1 MLHPGKLL
9 IFYPK
14 TVLAVFSLITAAM
27 AGLIIVRGISFNG
40 SPETLAR
47 HDKTLEFFKDTRKT
61 FGDDRVI
68 IAALTTGDVF
78 TDEFLSRLSRISA
91 RVAAINGVDETTSLV
106 NLNAIRRQGNNI
118 KIEPLISPARPG
130 PREAREYELRGLKE
144 EITRDPLYARQFV
157 SEDGRTAAINI
168 FLKPMDEA
176 RSRAVTEEVERT
188 VKAEAAGDEVLL
200 AGVPIIEARGISSM
214 IWDIAVCSPL
224 AFLLCFIVFL
234 AAFRSFWGALLPMLA
249 LVMGLVWSIGL
260 MVLFERPIT
269 LATLPLP
276 TVLMAVGSAYIF
288 HVLNQYRLS
297 MTAVEEGASRN
308 ESLVA
313 WMDGLRF
320 ISPAVLISATTTMA
334 GFGALASSSIPTV
347 RDMGIF
353 EAAGVFVMLLLS
365 LAFIPSALAL
375 MRPGALGAA
384 RQKDYALW
392 LNGWL
397 RRLTAL
403 ILFRRRTVLA
413 FFLIVTAIA
422 GAGVVWLR
430 VNTDYLRIFPEAS
443 ETVQSAEKL
452 RDRLAGAATIHVI
465 VTGPARAATDPE
477 FLDSVAA
484 LEQFALAEPGVDTAI
499 SIADIIKRFNGA
511 LGPAGA
517 GGEVIP
523 RDRKIIE
530 DMYRNFFGEDRSLTR
545 LVSADLSRVA
555 IVLRTHLYGSTELG
569 ALTERI
575 ESWSK
580 ANLPSGAQAQPTG
593 SVVLLNNASDAV
605 AESQTSSLLIALA
618 SIFSMMVLLFRSFMT
633 ALMALIPNLLPVV
646 AYFGFLGWT
655 GITLDITTSLVA
667 SVVLGMAVDNAVHMI
682 RRYRQSVAE
691 RGKPGDEGWTMWLT
705 MLRTGKPM
713 VLANIML
720 VAANL
725 IFVVSSFVPVRR
737 AGLMWALGLFACLVA
752 DLIFLPA
759 LMKSNPFAR
768 AALEPARAGRYLSAD
783 THTDMEKV

>member
-14 TVLAVFSLITAAM
+14 TVLAVFVLITAAM

-47 HDKTLEFFKDTRKT
+47 HDKTLELFKDARKT

-68 IAALTTGDVF
+68 IAALTTTDVF
-78 TDEFLSRLSRISA
+78 TDEFLARLSRISEK
-91 RVAAINGVDETTSLV
+91 VAAINGVDETTSLV
-106 NLNAIRRQGNNI
+106 NLKAIRRQGNNI
-118 KIEPLISPARPG
+118 KIEPLVAPARPG
-130 PREAREYELRGLKE
+130 LQEDRETDLRTLRQQV
-144 EITRDPLYARQFV
+144 TRDPLYARQFI

-176 RSRAVTEEVERT
+176 RSREVTEEVERA
-188 VKAEAAGDEVLL
+188 VKAEAEGDEVLL
-200 AGVPIIEARGISSM
+200 AGVPIIEARGIRSM

-234 AAFRSFWGALLPMLA
+234 AAFRSLWGALLPMLA
-249 LVMGLVWSIGL
+249 LMIGLVWSIGL

-276 TVLMAVGSAYIF
+276 TVLMAIGSSYIF

-297 MTAVEEGASRN
+297 MSGVEEGASKTD
-308 ESLVA
+308 SLTA
-313 WMDGLRF
+313 WLNGLRF

-347 RDMGIF
+347 RDMGLF

-365 LAFIPSALAL
+365 LAFIPSALSL
-375 MRPGALGAA
+375 MRPGALGVA

-397 RRLTAL
+397 RTLTAL

-413 FFLIVTAIA
+413 FFLMVTAIV

-430 VNTDYLRIFPEAS
+430 VNTDYLRIFPETS

-452 RDRLAGAATIHVI
+452 HERLAGAANIHVI
-465 VTGPARAATDPE
+465 VTGPPRAATDPE

-484 LEQFALAEPGVDTAI
+484 LEQFALAQPGVDTAI
-499 SIADIIKRFNGA
+499 SIADIVKRLNSA
-511 LGPAGA
+511 LGPDG
-517 GGEVIP
+517 GEGEVIP
-523 RDRKIIE
+523 RDRRIIE

-555 IVLRTHLYGSTELG
+555 IVLRTNLYGSTELRG
-569 ALTERI
+569 FTDRI

-580 ANLPSGAQAQPTG
+580 ANLPAGTQADPTG
-593 SVVLLNNASDAV
+593 SVVLLNSASDAV

-618 SIFSMMVLLFRSFMT
+618 LIFSMMALLFRSFMT
-633 ALMALIPNLLPVV
+633 ALMALIPNLLPI
-646 AYFGFLGWT
+646 ASYFGFLGWT

-691 RGKPGDEGWTMWLT
+691 RGEPGDEGWAIWLT

-713 VLANIML
+713 VLANVML

-737 AGLMWALGLFACLVA
+737 AGLMWALGLFACLIA

-759 LMKSNPFAR
+759 LMKSKYFAR
-768 AALEPARAGRYLSAD
+768 TALEPVRAGRYLSAEP
-783 THTDMEKV
+783 HADMEKV

>member
-297 MTAVEEGASRN
+297 MSAVEEGASSN
-308 ESLVA
+308 ESL
-313 WMDGLRF
+313 
-320 ISPAVLISATTTMA
+320 
-334 GFGALASSSIPTV
+334 
-347 RDMGIF
+347 
-353 EAAGVFVMLLLS
+353 AA
-365 LAFIPSALAL
+365 
-375 MRPGALGAA
+375 
-384 RQKDYALW
+384 
-392 LNGWL
+392 
-397 RRLTAL
+397 
-403 ILFRRRTVLA
+403 
-413 FFLIVTAIA
+413 
-422 GAGVVWLR
+422 
-430 VNTDYLRIFPEAS
+430 
-443 ETVQSAEKL
+443 
-452 RDRLAGAATIHVI
+452 
-465 VTGPARAATDPE
+465 
-477 FLDSVAA
+477 
-484 LEQFALAEPGVDTAI
+484 
-499 SIADIIKRFNGA
+499 
-511 LGPAGA
+511 
-517 GGEVIP
+517 
-523 RDRKIIE
+523 
-530 DMYRNFFGEDRSLTR
+530 
-545 LVSADLSRVA
+545 
-555 IVLRTHLYGSTELG
+555 
-569 ALTERI
+569 
-575 ESWSK
+575 
-580 ANLPSGAQAQPTG
+580 
-593 SVVLLNNASDAV
+593 
-605 AESQTSSLLIALA
+605 
-618 SIFSMMVLLFRSFMT
+618 
-633 ALMALIPNLLPVV
+633 
-646 AYFGFLGWT
+646 WT
-655 GITLDITTSLVA
+655 GCD
-667 SVVLGMAVDNAVHMI
+667 
-682 RRYRQSVAE
+682 
-691 RGKPGDEGWTMWLT
+691 
-705 MLRTGKPM
+705 
-713 VLANIML
+713 
-720 VAANL
+720 
-725 IFVVSSFVPVRR
+725 SSAPP
-737 AGLMWALGLFACLVA
+737 C
-752 DLIFLPA
+752 
-759 LMKSNPFAR
+759 
-768 AALEPARAGRYLSAD
+768 
-783 THTDMEKV
+783 